1 MADFISDL
9 ATKAGVSPDL
19 ARKGVGAV
27 LALFK
32 DKLPAG
38 SFSQVLSAIPNA
50 SNLMTDAQAALKE
63 APSGGILGAV
73 GDAVSKLFGGSAA
86 ELASQFT
93 HLGFSAD
100 QLKRFLPGVLQ
111 FLKSKL
117 PADVVKQASALLPG
131 VGTEG

>member
-9 ATKAGVSPDL
+9 ATKSGVSPDL
-19 ARKGVGAV
+19 ARKGVGV
-27 LALFK
+27 ILALLK

-38 SFSQVLSAIPNA
+38 TFSQVQAAIPNA
-50 SNLMTDAQAALKE
+50 SNLMTDAQAALQA

-131 VGTEG
+131 VGAEG

>member
-19 ARKGVGAV
+19 ARKGVGAI

-38 SFSQVLSAIPNA
+38 TFSQVESAIPNA
-50 SNLMTDAQAALKE
+50 SSLMAGAQAALQE
-63 APSGGILGAV
+63 APSGGVLGAV
-73 GDAVSKLFGGSAA
+73 GDAVSKLFGGGAA

-100 QLKRFLPGVLQ
+100 QLKSFLPGVLQ

-117 PADVVKQASALLPG
+117 PADVLKHASAHLPAG
-131 VGTEG
+131 GPES

>member
-38 SFSQVLSAIPNA
+38 IFAQVQSAIPNA
-50 SNLMTDAQAALKE
+50 SNLMTDAQAALQA
-63 APSGGILGAV
+63 APSSGILGAV

-100 QLKRFLPGVLQ
+100 QLKSFLPRVLD

-131 VGTEG
+131 VATES